1 MKNASPGEGVRRGD
15 KCPIPNTSPR
25 PFSLR
30 LTKFERVGPFNSK
43 IAIGT
48 FELECV
54 GTFNFAVFAQEGKPI
69 SVGAAGVRSKYT
81 GRYERTFM
89 LFDDFRSELLAAVLA
104 RLKADD

>member
-1 MKNASPGEGVRRGD
+1 MKDASPGEGVRRGD
-15 KCPIPNTSPR
+15 KYPIPNTSPS
-25 PFSLR
+25 PFFR

-81 GRYERTFM
+81 GRYEQTFA
-89 LFDDFRSELLAAVLA
+89 LFEDFRGELLAAVLA
-104 RLKADD
+104 RIEAGD